1 MTTVRPLAR
10 WQIAS
15 GVLGVVLLAVG
26 IYMGLGQAPPEKH
39 MGDVSRILYVHVP
52 SAWNSLLIYTIGAVF
67 AAMSLWSSATKWD
80 ARMVGALETGCVLNV
95 ILLLTGMLWGRPTW
109 GVWWDWDVRLTTSLI
124 SLILFAGVLALRSF
138 IDDSERRATWSAVAT
153 VVAYV
158 DVPLVYFC
166 VRWFRS
172 IHQVQSSPETID
184 SAMVLP
190 LRINAFGVL
199 FVAILFM
206 ALRSRI
212 ELARRV
218 DEEVPEPA
226 RLETVTVR
234 G

>member
-1 MTTVRPLAR
+1 MTVQPVRF
-10 WQIAS
+10 WQMGLGA
-15 GVLGVVLLAVG
+15 LGVILLAVG
-26 IYMGLGQAPPEKH
+26 MYMGLAQAPPEKH

-52 SAWNSLLIYTIGAVF
+52 SAWNSLLVYTLATVF
-67 AAMSLWSSATKWD
+67 AAMSLWTSQRKWD
-80 ARMVGALETGCVLNV
+80 ARMIAAIEVGVVLNV
-95 ILLLTGMLWGRPTW
+95 ILLATGMLWGRPTW

-124 SLILFAGVLALRSF
+124 AAILFAGVLALRSF
-138 IDDSERRATWSAVAT
+138 IEDPERRASWSAVAT
-153 VVAYV
+153 IVAFV
-158 DVPLVYFC
+158 DVPLIYFC

-206 ALRSRI
+206 ALRIRI
-212 ELARRV
+212 ELAKRA
-218 DEEVPEPA
+218 EEDVPEPR
-226 RLETVTVR
+226 RLETVTVE